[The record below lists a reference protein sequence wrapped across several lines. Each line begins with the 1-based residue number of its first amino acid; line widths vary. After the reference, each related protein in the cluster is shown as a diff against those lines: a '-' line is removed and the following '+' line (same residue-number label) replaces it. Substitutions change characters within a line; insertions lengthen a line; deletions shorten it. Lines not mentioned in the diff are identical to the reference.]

1 MSYDVYREIEKQLA
15 DEEELKPPLDASENG
30 AFSPDVDD
38 DKAALTLI
46 NDAIQSAGH
55 DGKIKIA
62 IDMNASNFC
71 KEGSFEHAITREYFA
86 NKFKKISI
94 SSKDY
99 TTWSTRTTR
108 TQIQT
113 IIWRLTR

>member
-30 AFSPDVDD
+30 AFSPDVED

-55 DGKIKIA
+55 DGKVKIA
-62 IDMNASNFC
+62 IDMNASVFC
-71 KEGSFEHAITREYFA
+71 KEGLKQ
-86 NKFKKISI
+86 NK
-94 SSKDY
+94 
-99 TTWSTRTTR
+99 
-108 TQIQT
+108 
-113 IIWRLTR
+113 